1 MPQLAYDAVLCDID
15 AERLGTQADRCLF
28 VDDTADNVVAAR
40 AADDRPPLPPPRR
53 SPPGA
58 LTAAQHAGLPGG
70 SVLNRRRRQRPR
82 PAARETRHRAAPSRP
97 VMRQLPQ
104 DQSPL

>member
-40 AADDRPPLPPPRR
+40 AAGMTALHYRRLDDLRRALSPRLNTPGSQADR
-53 SPPGA
+53 S
-58 LTAAQHAGLPGG
+58 
-70 SVLNRRRRQRPR
+70 
-82 PAARETRHRAAPSRP
+82 
-97 VMRQLPQ
+97 
-104 DQSPL
+104 